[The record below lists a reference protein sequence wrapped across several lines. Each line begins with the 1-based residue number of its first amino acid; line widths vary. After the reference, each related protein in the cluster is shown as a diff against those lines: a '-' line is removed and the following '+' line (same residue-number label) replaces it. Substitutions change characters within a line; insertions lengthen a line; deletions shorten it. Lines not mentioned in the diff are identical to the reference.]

1 MGKLKKEKTSVR
13 RMRTIRQAL
22 ELIKQEDPDTGLNY
36 NIINNLCK
44 NNLVH
49 TVMMGRKY
57 LVDLDD
63 LINYFN

>member
-1 MGKLKKEKTSVR
+1 MEKTKKEKKGLR

-22 ELIKQEDPDTGLNY
+22 TLIKQEDPDTGLNY

-49 TVMMGRKY
+49 AVMMGRKY